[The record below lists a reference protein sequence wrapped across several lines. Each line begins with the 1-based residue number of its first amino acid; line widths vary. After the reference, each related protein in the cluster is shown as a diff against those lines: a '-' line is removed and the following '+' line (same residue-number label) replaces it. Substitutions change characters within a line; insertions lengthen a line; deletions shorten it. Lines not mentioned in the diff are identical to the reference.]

1 MQSYLSGLQNQYQD
15 IAGGAGKAT
24 EALGSYFGKTRT
36 IREKG
41 AFWNQAADAGFSLWQ
56 GYEEGRAEHEEFA
69 EAAEEYGF
77 EYEKPEGILETWKG
91 VSNETLDKTFA
102 RQTEKGWQ
110 TMSGKE
116 LRNVSDIYKIGGRE
130 AVGDIEDYG
139 QGGTFSEAMG
149 DYVYDVAGKNHL
161 SQEQIDKLEATAK
174 YEQNFPAPSQ
184 YKNIQSKV
192 DTQMKASGSFDKAK
206 IDYDKARGVYG
217 SEALQEMRA
226 RPASEREKLGK
237 VAKPGE
243 LLGEDEFEWQR
254 RDPSGNPIGEIE
266 TAEYKPMSLWD
277 ELIAE
282 RNRFSGHGRPRHQ
295 VIK

>member
-15 IAGGAGKAT
+15 VAGGAGKAT

-36 IREKG
+36 IKEKG

-56 GYEEGRAEHEEFA
+56 GYQEGKAEHEEFA

-91 VSNETLDKTFA
+91 VSDETLDKTFA

-130 AVGDIEDYG
+130 AVGSIEDYG
-139 QGGTFSEAMG
+139 QKGTFSEAMG
-149 DYVYDVAGKNHL
+149 NRVYDVATKN
-161 SQEQIDKLEATAK
+161 AGNAV
-174 YEQNFPAPSQ
+174 YEQNFPDPSQ
-184 YKNIQSKV
+184 YENIQSKV
-192 DTQMKASGSFDKAK
+192 DTQMKASGSFDQAK

-217 SEALQEMRA
+217 SEALQKMRD

-266 TAEYKPMSLWD
+266 TVEYKPMSLWD

-282 RNRFSGHGRPRHQ
+282 RNRFSSHGRPRHQ
-295 VIK
+295 VR

>member
-130 AVGDIEDYG
+130 AVGSIEDYG
-139 QGGTFSEAMG
+139 QKGTFSEAMG
-149 DYVYDVAGKNHL
+149 NRVYDVATKN
-161 SQEQIDKLEATAK
+161 AGNAV
-174 YEQNFPAPSQ
+174 YEQNFPDPSQ
-184 YKNIQSKV
+184 YENIQSKV

-243 LLGEDEFEWQR
+243 LLGKDEFEWQR

>member
-1 MQSYLSGLQNQYQD
+1 
-15 IAGGAGKAT
+15 
-24 EALGSYFGKTRT
+24 
-36 IREKG
+36 
-41 AFWNQAADAGFSLWQ
+41 
-56 GYEEGRAEHEEFA
+56 
-69 EAAEEYGF
+69 
-77 EYEKPEGILETWKG
+77 
-91 VSNETLDKTFA
+91 
-102 RQTEKGWQ
+102 
-110 TMSGKE
+110 MSGKE

-130 AVGDIEDYG
+130 AVGSIEDYG
-139 QGGTFSEAMG
+139 QKGTFSEAMG
-149 DYVYDVAGKNHL
+149 NRVYDVATKN
-161 SQEQIDKLEATAK
+161 AGNAV
-174 YEQNFPAPSQ
+174 YEQNFPDPSQ
-184 YKNIQSKV
+184 YENIQSKV
-192 DTQMKASGSFDKAK
+192 DTQMKASGSFDQAK

>member
-36 IREKG
+36 IKEKG

-56 GYEEGRAEHEEFA
+56 GYQEGKAEHEEFA

-91 VSNETLDKTFA
+91 VSDETLDKTFA

-130 AVGDIEDYG
+130 AVGSIEDYG
-139 QGGTFSEAMG
+139 QKGTFSEAMG
-149 DYVYDVAGKNHL
+149 NRVYDVATKN
-161 SQEQIDKLEATAK
+161 AGNAV
-174 YEQNFPAPSQ
+174 YEQNFPDPSQ
-184 YKNIQSKV
+184 YENIQSKV

-266 TAEYKPMSLWD
+266 TIEYKPMSLWD

>member
-36 IREKG
+36 IKEKG

-56 GYEEGRAEHEEFA
+56 GYQEGKAEHEEFA

-91 VSNETLDKTFA
+91 VSDETLDKTFA

-130 AVGDIEDYG
+130 AVGSIEDYG
-139 QGGTFSEAMG
+139 QKGTFSEAMG
-149 DYVYDVAGKNHL
+149 NRVYDVATKN
-161 SQEQIDKLEATAK
+161 AGNAV
-174 YEQNFPAPSQ
+174 YEQNFPDPSQ
-184 YKNIQSKV
+184 YENIQSKV
-192 DTQMKASGSFDKAK
+192 DTQMKASGSFDQAK

-217 SEALQEMRA
+217 SEALQKMRD

-266 TAEYKPMSLWD
+266 TVEYKPMSLWD

-282 RNRFSGHGRPRHQ
+282 RNRFSSHGRPRHQ
-295 VIK
+295 VR

>member
-130 AVGDIEDYG
+130 AVGSIEDYG
-139 QGGTFSEAMG
+139 QKGTFSEAMG
-149 DYVYDVAGKNHL
+149 NRVYDVATKN
-161 SQEQIDKLEATAK
+161 AGNAV
-174 YEQNFPAPSQ
+174 YEQNFPDPSQ
-184 YKNIQSKV
+184 YENIQSKV

-217 SEALQEMRA
+217 SKALQEMRT

-243 LLGEDEFEWQR
+243 LLGKDEFEWQR

-266 TAEYKPMSLWD
+266 TIEYKPMSLWD